1 METILQFE
9 YKTVNRFR
17 FLSYDEYKEIVE
29 KIGDR
34 ASFSLF
40 KFDNHH
46 EGETDTVLQYQ
57 YNLYQKG

>member
-1 METILQFE
+1 MFVL
-9 YKTVNRFR
+9 NRATG
-17 FLSYDEYKEIVE
+17 EQIAAEKKEIVE